1 MLVENEWLK
10 GYRIATI
17 SFAGKKT
24 GKCLCVFS
32 RNFQGQGRPLYLPQ
46 SNNNPSGNWVQI
58 ESPSMLSP
66 FCTQVAV
73 IRQESYVPSIIDSFL
88 GSTFFAVQRSK
99 HIEMTLYLL
108 ASKSTQTLG
117 IQLNFLEK
125 PSGSSPRLR
134 FRTQQGPKIFP
145 MVHLASR

>member
-73 IRQESYVPSIIDSFL
+73 TWQESYVLSIIDSFL
-88 GSTFFAVQRSK
+88 GSTFLQYKDQS
-99 HIEMTLYLL
+99 TL
-108 ASKSTQTLG
+108 
-117 IQLNFLEK
+117 
-125 PSGSSPRLR
+125 R
-134 FRTQQGPKIFP
+134 
-145 MVHLASR
+145 